1 MKDEYEKQLEVGM
14 NVLEMTKSPGW
25 KWLEAKIRDE
35 LRITNSELRTM
46 NVEGMTIEKIASE
59 YLQMR
64 ANINAYEGVL
74 AMVATAL
81 EAKEEAAK
89 ALRDS

>member
-14 NVLEMTKSPGW
+14 NVLEMTKSLGW
-25 KWLEAKIRDE
+25 QWLEAKIRDE

-81 EAKEEAAK
+81 EAKEDAAK